1 MEYGEAFRFSLQSL
15 RANPLRTFLTALG
28 LIIGNASVILVVTIS
43 LVGKDFILDQIRG
56 IGSNLIYA
64 NYEMSGSNYAAA
76 EADFIK
82 IADVNAIRDALGSEI
97 VAATGVMQTSSRIVI
112 NGRERDVTI
121 NGTDDQYARVRNIV
135 LVAGRTFDP
144 SDIQLRERVALI
156 TEKLALRLFP
166 SAGAAIGQDVR
177 LFQLKFTIVG
187 VFKEKTS
194 TFGISEITD
203 DTVMIPITVAKY
215 FLPYERVDPLYV
227 QARYADA
234 VPRVTNEVKEILEA
248 RHRPSARYSV
258 ANLSAIL
265 DAAKSIALILEIVLI
280 IVSALALIISG
291 IGIMN
296 IMLVTVTERTREI
309 GLRKAVGASRKEVLG
324 QFLIE
329 SILMSVGGG
338 FIGILIGIAIPL
350 SVSLLTSVKIPI
362 SILSIVIAFAAS
374 ISVGIGFGMLPA
386 NRAASLNPTEALRY
400 E

>member
-1 MEYGEAFRFSLQSL
+1 MPTTRCQA
-15 RANPLRTFLTALG
+15 RT
-28 LIIGNASVILVVTIS
+28 
-43 LVGKDFILDQIRG
+43 D
-56 IGSNLIYA
+56 
-64 NYEMSGSNYAAA
+64 AAA

-82 IADVNAIRDALGSEI
+82 IADINAIRDALGSEI

-156 TEKLALRLFP
+156 TEKLALRLFSVGCCGHRSGRTAFSTEVP
-166 SAGAAIGQDVR
+166 
-177 LFQLKFTIVG
+177 IVG

-309 GLRKAVGASRKEVLG
+309 GLRKAVGALRKEVLG
-324 QFLIE
+324 NFFDPN

-386 NRAASLNPTEALRY
+386 NRAASLNPTQALRY